1 MGALA
6 FLPDPVLPVS
16 SLCSE
21 RMCPRDPF
29 GLAPHLACHHTP
41 LTSASVLVQDAVR
54 PLLDQPTQDSDEECS
69 DEDFAD
75 RMQQALTT
83 FWDTSGRATT
93 RM

>member
-1 MGALA
+1 
-6 FLPDPVLPVS
+6 
-16 SLCSE
+16 
-21 RMCPRDPF
+21 
-29 GLAPHLACHHTP
+29 